1 MRKTIGQII
10 SKTVSVQ
17 AVAANIDKDS
27 QRMKDEYILPYQSV
41 NSVSQSL
48 VELFPNWNFS
58 TIRLVDHIS
67 PAILIKVICCVCMFM
82 LIIGCNQQLLTVLVI
97 SLLMLIVLGFASS
110 GVVYED
116 KNIIIIREGIITA
129 KTFLLTQNSIE
140 WIQKINFLNLFM
152 VCTFAIRTDKLKYFI
167 IFKRVEK
174 NNVHHHQ
181 K

>member
-41 NSVSQSL
+41 SSVSQSL

-67 PAILIKVICCVCMFM
+67 PAILIKVICCVCMLM

-152 VCTFAIRTDKLKYFI
+152 VSTFAIRTDKLKYFI